1 MACRRFSRLAALLIA
16 LIGVAS
22 RVGVVAA
29 QPAMEPPIETAPTAP
44 PTTYDPSQSVI
55 DPALTPGV
63 TMPPLAPS
71 PDYLTEAEPMT
82 SVTPV
87 SHMSGA
93 GVGCDNCDRWYL
105 GLSGG
110 WQERETVHESGD
122 PSTFITFDS
131 GFAVNAQ
138 LGYRF
143 DVFRVEAEYTFMNND
158 CLTAGSSGLSSRAD
172 GNVNL
177 RAFMFNIY
185 HDFSLFDWRWE
196 PYVGAGIGVY
206 QSELNGLY
214 PDFFDN
220 PAIPPALGFSGT
232 PINATSDMPL
242 AYQFRGG
249 MERNVGQRSTLFV
262 GYRFFK
268 GEELEFASAPFASA
282 AAHTFHPNGAV
293 IHSLEWG
300 LRVRF

>member
-1 MACRRFSRLAALLIA
+1 LAALFVA
-16 LIGVAS
+16 LAGVAV
-22 RVGVVAA
+22 RVGSASA
-29 QPAMEPPIETAPTAP
+29 QPAMEPPIETYPQAPLTP
-44 PTTYDPSQSVI
+44 PPSYDPAQSVI
-55 DPALTPGV
+55 DPTLAPGV

-71 PDYLTEAEPMT
+71 PDYLTEVAP
-82 SVTPV
+82 VTPV

-93 GVGCDNCDRWYL
+93 GVGCANCDRWYF

-110 WQERETVHESGD
+110 WQERETVHEVGA
-122 PSTFITFDS
+122 PTTFITFDS

-143 DVFRVEAEYTFMNND
+143 DMFRVEAEYSFMNND
-158 CLTAGSSGLSSRAD
+158 CLTAGAAGFSSRTD

-177 RAFMFNIY
+177 RAFMLNVY

-214 PDFFDN
+214 PDFFDG
-220 PAIPPALGFSGT
+220 IGFDGQ

-249 MERNVGQRSTLFV
+249 MQRDVGQRSTFFV
-262 GYRFFK
+262 GYRYFK
-268 GEELEFASAPFASA
+268 GEELEFASAPFATP
-282 AAHTFHPNGAV
+282 AAHTFHPDGAA